1 MKVSFLGKSK
11 PRKTEGGK
19 ENVKNP
25 DKGLLVILSGPSGCG
40 KGTVLHQVM
49 EQYENAVVSVSMTTR
64 EPRPGEVDGVHYF
77 FVTEEEF
84 KRHIRKKE
92 MLEYAE
98 YSGYY
103 YGTPKNWVEEQRN
116 AGRDV
121 ILEIEVKGGKQVI
134 DKCPDAVSIFL
145 TSPSLE
151 ELERRLRYRG
161 TEDEKKIRKRMD
173 RAVWELNQMDLY
185 KYVIVND
192 EVPEAAAQ
200 FMKIVKKEHKKRKAA
215 LK

>member
-11 PRKTEGGK
+11 PGKTEGGK